1 MMAEDYEGKISDSVM
16 MINLTKDDLQLLI
29 EGKTIGFYD
38 GKIRIVVK

>member
-1 MMAEDYEGKISDSVM
+1 MMDYEGKISDSVM